1 MSDRCFAVTD
11 ARSSWTDRIADCV
24 IGGYQCYL
32 SPYKGFSC
40 AYRVLNEERGEASC
54 SSFARLLI
62 AEKGLGA
69 SFPEIRERFK
79 QCGMAHRTLREQ
91 KARLINAEDLRRANI
106 VKSSTD
112 APTDPPTDDE
122 NTEGAPKQK
131 GGIARSSNRRNAVS
145 TGGVSNRGGCD
156 ALDCGF
162 LSCEA
167 IDCGAC
173 ACDSLDLS
181 GCACSSLSGILAGLL
196 FFGLL

>member
-91 KARLINAEDLRRANI
+91 KARLINAEDLLHANI
-106 VKSSTD
+106 KSSTD

-156 ALDCGF
+156 ALD
-162 LSCEA
+162 
-167 IDCGAC
+167 
-173 ACDSLDLS
+173 
-181 GCACSSLSGILAGLL
+181 
-196 FFGLL
+196 